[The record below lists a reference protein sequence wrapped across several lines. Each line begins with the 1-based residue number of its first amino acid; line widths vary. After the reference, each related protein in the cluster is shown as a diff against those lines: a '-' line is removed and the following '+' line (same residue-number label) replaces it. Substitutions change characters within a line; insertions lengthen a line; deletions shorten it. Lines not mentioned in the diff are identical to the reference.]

1 MFLEESPEQQQLRA
15 ELRQYYAEL
24 LTDEVRAGLAEGGE
38 GGEAWTQVVRQIGK
52 DGWLGIGWPKEF
64 GGQGRPAT
72 DQFIFFDE
80 TRRAGAPFP
89 FVTINTVGPTIMRF
103 GTDEQKSFF
112 LPQILAGELN
122 FAIGYTEPGAGTDLA
137 SLRTRAVR
145 DGEEYVINGAKIFT
159 SGADQADYVWLAC
172 RTDPE
177 VPKHKGISI
186 LCVPTT
192 SPGFEWSIIHTVGGL
207 TTTQTFYDNV
217 HVPVTNRVGDE
228 NEGWR
233 MITTQ
238 LNHERVGLAAWS
250 GLAISFY
257 EDIVDWAAAQQTD
270 DGKTLIDQPWVQ
282 MDLAKCHA
290 ELQAMWLLNW
300 RMAVHVADGE
310 LTGAESSSIKVF
322 GTERIIEVTRLLLGV
337 VGAAGYLVPGSPG
350 AVLRGRVEATG
361 RQAQIN
367 TFGGGV
373 NEVQREIVATAGLGM
388 TRGRGDGDGGGAVR
402 GAGAVPGPQ
411 RRAGH
416 AGRAGGR
423 CAEPGAR
430 RGERPD
436 DPALD
441 RGDGRSQPGVRV
453 RRSGARRGIRRARR
467 PAHHAAGLDHAR
479 PARLA
484 ADRGGPGPGR
494 RAGERAEREDD
505 GPAR

>member
-15 ELRQYYAEL
+15 ELRQYYADL

-122 FAIGYTEPGAGTDLA
+122 FAIGYTEPTAGTDLA

-172 RTDPE
+172 RTDPD

-217 HVPVTNRVGDE
+217 HVPVANRVGDE

-250 GLAISFY
+250 GLAISLY
-257 EDIVDWAAAQQTD
+257 EDIVEWAAAESTD
-270 DGKTLIDQPWVQ
+270 DGRTLIDQAWVQ

-290 ELQAMWLLNW
+290 ELEAMWPT
-300 RMAVHVADGE
+300 A
-310 LTGAESSSIKVF
+310 SS
-322 GTERIIEVTRLLLGV
+322 
-337 VGAAGYLVPGSPG
+337 
-350 AVLRGRVEATG
+350 
-361 RQAQIN
+361 
-367 TFGGGV
+367 
-373 NEVQREIVATAGLGM
+373 
-388 TRGRGDGDGGGAVR
+388 
-402 GAGAVPGPQ
+402 
-411 RRAGH
+411 
-416 AGRAGGR
+416 
-423 CAEPGAR
+423 
-430 RGERPD
+430 
-436 DPALD
+436 PAPS
-441 RGDGRSQPGVRV
+441 R
-453 RRSGARRGIRRARR
+453 RRSRSS
-467 PAHHAAGLDHAR
+467 
-479 PARLA
+479 
-484 ADRGGPGPGR
+484 GPSGSLR
-494 RAGERAEREDD
+494 
-505 GPAR
+505 